1 MPFVPTRSLKEKKI
15 DFIEAILNP
24 NAPKGGLYTLERFE
38 TLEWQDCLS
47 MSYSELVEHVFE
59 LLNLEIPKNLLA
71 SALKRY
77 ENFDNPKNPAPIFAL
92 FALNERL
99 FVQELY
105 HGPSLAFK
113 DMALQ
118 PLASLFSN
126 LAVGKNEKYLMLVST
141 SGDTGPA
148 TLESLAGMPNVFVV
162 CLYPKDGTSLVQKL
176 QMVTQSASNLK
187 VFGVSGDFDDA
198 QNALKNLLKDDDF
211 NEALKARQLK
221 LSVANSVNFGRIAFQ
236 IVYHIWGFL
245 ELYKKGAINSKE
257 KITLAIPSGNFGNA
271 LGAFYAKKMG
281 LNIAKIKVVTN
292 SNDVLREFI
301 ETGRY
306 DLTHRSLKQTYSPAM
321 DILKSSNVERVL
333 FSLFGFERT
342 LELMQALE
350 EEKFYALKPK
360 ELALL
365 QEHFS
370 CASCSDEACLKTIQ
384 EVYAEHQY
392 LIDPHTA
399 TALNASL
406 KTNEKTLV
414 SATASYEKFPRT
426 TLLALNEQ
434 KKNDNDKAALETL
447 KNSYNT
453 PDSQRLDDLFER
465 GIKHQEVLKLNE
477 IKSSILLWLENTH

>member
-1 MPFVPTRSLKEKKI
+1 MPFVPTRSLKERKI

-24 NAPKGGLYTLERFE
+24 NAPKGGLYTLEHFE
-38 TLEWQDCLS
+38 TLEWQDCLG

-92 FALNERL
+92 NERL

-126 LAVGKNEKYLMLVST
+126 LAVGKNEKYLVLVST

-176 QMVTQSASNLK
+176 QMVTQNASNLK

-211 NEALKARQLK
+211 NEALKKAHQLK

-306 DLTHRSLKQTYSPAM
+306 DLTHRSLKQTFSPAM
-321 DILKSSNVERVL
+321 DILKSSNMERVL
-333 FSLFGFERT
+333 FSLYGFERT

-406 KTNEKTLV
+406 KTHEKTLV

-477 IKSSILLWLENTH
+477 IKSSILLWLESLH

>member
-24 NAPKGGLYTLERFE
+24 NAPKGGLYTLEHFE
-38 TLEWQDCLS
+38 TLEWQDCLNL
-47 MSYSELVEHVFE
+47 SYNELVECVFE
-59 LLNLEIPKNLLA
+59 RLGLEIPKGLLTD
-71 SALKRY
+71 ALKRY
-77 ENFDNPKNPAPIFAL
+77 ENFDNPKNPAPI

-187 VFGVSGDFDDA
+187 VFGISGDFDDA

-245 ELYKKGAINSKE
+245 ELYKKGAINSSKE

-406 KTNEKTLV
+406 KTHEKTLV

-477 IKSSILLWLENTH
+477 IKSSILLWLESLH

>member
-15 DFIEAILNP
+15 DFIEAVLNP

-38 TLEWQDCLS
+38 TLQWQDCLNL
-47 MSYSELVEHVFE
+47 SYNELVECVFE
-59 LLNLEIPKNLLA
+59 RLGLEIPKGLLT

-77 ENFDNPKNPAPIFAL
+77 ENFDNPKNPAPI

-211 NEALKARQLK
+211 NEALKMHQLK

-414 SATASYEKFPRT
+414 SATASYEKFPKT

-477 IKSSILLWLENTH
+477 IKSSILLWLESLH

>member
-1 MPFVPTRSLKEKKI
+1 
-15 DFIEAILNP
+15 
-24 NAPKGGLYTLERFE
+24 
-38 TLEWQDCLS
+38 
-47 MSYSELVEHVFE
+47 
-59 LLNLEIPKNLLA
+59 
-71 SALKRY
+71 
-77 ENFDNPKNPAPIFAL
+77 
-92 FALNERL
+92 
-99 FVQELY
+99 
-105 HGPSLAFK
+105 
-113 DMALQ
+113 
-118 PLASLFSN
+118 
-126 LAVGKNEKYLMLVST
+126 
-141 SGDTGPA
+141 
-148 TLESLAGMPNVFVV
+148 
-162 CLYPKDGTSLVQKL
+162 
-176 QMVTQSASNLK
+176 
-187 VFGVSGDFDDA
+187 
-198 QNALKNLLKDDDF
+198 LKNLLKDDDF

-271 LGAFYAKKMG
+271 LGAFYAQKMG

-321 DILKSSNVERVL
+321 DILKSSNVERAL

-370 CASCSDEACLKTIQ
+370 CASCSDEDCLKTIQ

-406 KTNEKTLV
+406 KTHEKTLV

-477 IKSSILLWLENTH
+477 IKTSILLWLENTH

>member
-38 TLEWQDCLS
+38 TLEWQDCLNL
-47 MSYSELVEHVFE
+47 SYNELVECVFE
-59 LLNLEIPKNLLA
+59 RLGLEIPKGLLTD
-71 SALKRY
+71 ALKRY
-77 ENFDNPKNPAPIFAL
+77 ENFPKNPAPI

-162 CLYPKDGTSLVQKL
+162 CLYPKDGTSLIQKL

-211 NEALKARQLK
+211 NEALKVRQLK

-321 DILKSSNVERVL
+321 DILRSSNVERVL
-333 FSLFGFERT
+333 FDLFGFERT

-384 EVYAEHQY
+384 EVYAEYQY

-406 KTNEKTLV
+406 KTHEKTLV

-426 TLLALNEQ
+426 TLLALDEQ
-434 KKNDNDKAALETL
+434 KKNDNDKTALETL

-453 PDSQRLDDLFER
+453 PDSQHLDDLFEK

-477 IKSSILLWLENTH
+477 IKSSILLWLESLH

>member
-38 TLEWQDCLS
+38 TLEWQDCLNL
-47 MSYSELVEHVFE
+47 SYNELVECVFE
-59 LLNLEIPKNLLA
+59 HLGLEIPKGLLTD
-71 SALKRY
+71 ALKRY
-77 ENFDNPKNPAPIFAL
+77 ENFPKNPAPI

-162 CLYPKDGTSLVQKL
+162 CLYPKDGTSLIQKL

-211 NEALKARQLK
+211 NEALKVRQLK

-321 DILKSSNVERVL
+321 DILRSSNVERVL
-333 FSLFGFERT
+333 FDLFGFERT

-453 PDSQRLDDLFER
+453 PDSQRLDDLFEK

-477 IKSSILLWLENTH
+477 IKSSILLWLESLH

>member
-24 NAPKGGLYTLERFE
+24 NAPKGGLYTLEHFE
-38 TLEWQDCLS
+38 TLEWQDCLNL
-47 MSYSELVEHVFE
+47 SYNELVECVFE
-59 LLNLEIPKNLLA
+59 RLGLEIPKGLLT

-77 ENFDNPKNPAPIFAL
+77 ENFPKNPAPI

-211 NEALKARQLK
+211 NEALKAHQLK

-306 DLTHRSLKQTYSPAM
+306 DLTHRSLKQTFSPAM
-321 DILKSSNVERVL
+321 DILKSSNVERAL
-333 FSLFGFERT
+333 FDLFGFERT

-406 KTNEKTLV
+406 KTHEKTLV

-434 KKNDNDKAALETL
+434 KKNDNDKTALETL

-453 PDSQRLDDLFER
+453 PDSQRLDDLFEK

>member
-24 NAPKGGLYTLERFE
+24 NAPKGGLYTLEHFE
-38 TLEWQDCLS
+38 TLEWQDCLNL
-47 MSYSELVEHVFE
+47 SYNELVECVFE
-59 LLNLEIPKNLLA
+59 RLGLEIPKGLLT

-77 ENFDNPKNPAPIFAL
+77 ENFDNPKNPAPI

-211 NEALKARQLK
+211 NDALKVHQLK

-281 LNIAKIKVVTN
+281 LNIKIKVVTN

-321 DILKSSNVERVL
+321 DILKSSNVERAL
-333 FSLFGFERT
+333 FDLFGFERT

-434 KKNDNDKAALETL
+434 KKNDNDKTALETL

-453 PDSQRLDDLFER
+453 PDSQRLDDLFEK